1 MGHLSAIIFWYEQEK
16 FWYSCFFIIFKVTEN
31 NNAIY
36 LSRTLIPVLA
46 FSVTFSSV
54 SKCLYIK
61 AQLPPLILEIYWL
74 VSLQTCELSSV
85 KLHCNA
91 LNNRHLKMVK
101 IGVADRDNSVC
112 SMVICKFYRGC
123 FLLIPTCYFFVFGF
137 KLNWFPKCLY
147 FSTIGE
153 TSLVGSPT
161 HRNYFLEPVEN
172 IL

>member
-1 MGHLSAIIFWYEQEK
+1 M
-16 FWYSCFFIIFKVTEN
+16 
-31 NNAIY
+31 
-36 LSRTLIPVLA
+36 
-46 FSVTFSSV
+46 
-54 SKCLYIK
+54 
-61 AQLPPLILEIYWL
+61 

-161 HRNYFLEPVEN
+161 HRNYFLEPVEIIN
-172 IL
+172 EEDDDGNDGNLREFCCGGGGGGGQEEEVGGVSNWEETSISQMVTMVIMTSPTIQMVTII